1 MLSDI
6 RVKFFLLIPFLSL
19 TSLASF
25 PSSSEF
31 TLSSGSSFKVQ
42 VAKDDLL
49 AGVPF
54 ESNLG
59 LAAGDL
65 LKLTDGMGSKPNEAF
80 RVFAREGVE
89 DWVITFSNLKIVE
102 VEEIR
107 VFSWN
112 GDIRSQQDF
121 DLAYSMNRGKTF
133 LPLAKRILAPE
144 NGACNLT
151 RVPCSLSKVT
161 DLRFIFRNPGDDV
174 NPKNTHHSSLL
185 EIDAIGT
192 PLVPLTLAEAKDAGR
207 ANSAL
212 LSAHEVGVSKDG
224 FLPEKSAQANLSVF
238 HSSIRPA
245 LEQSC
250 LHCHGPEKQK
260 GQFRIDTL
268 NPDLM
273 KGGDKD
279 WWLEVMDVLS
289 NGEMPPDDAQ
299 VELSDA
305 NRSDTID
312 WLALELQRAS
322 RIARIE
328 KGTSSF
334 RRLTRY
340 EYNYALEDL
349 LGVSLSVGETLPPE
363 TASEDG
369 FKNSSELLQMS
380 PMQFQ
385 IYRQMGLKALKRATV
400 TGERPKPVTYLVS
413 IKDEF
418 EKLAAN
424 PKTKFFETGDK
435 SYEKIRK
442 SMHLFNARTGRG
454 TPYKAGKLTPE
465 TAAVADPP
473 PSDSGVFMAL
483 PRSNE
488 LKWNLDRFLPDDGVM
503 RVSIRAWRSSDNPD
517 EDASLRLGLSAHTSN
532 NANFSNVISDRD
544 LPVEG
549 TVENPHYVHFDIYLE
564 DIQRNPFRKLATTF
578 PRRDEFL
585 HIKNISNAHGKDPLQ
600 VHLDR
605 IEITAP
611 FYAQWPPATHQRI
624 FFDSKDK
631 ENEKK
636 YGAEVLARFINRAWG
651 RPASSLEVIRF
662 MGLFDQ
668 FRPDFDTFEE
678 TMQEV
683 LATVLAHPE
692 FLYLTQRIPENKGE
706 ASMRIDDQEL
716 AKRLAVFL
724 WSSIPDAPLRQLAED
739 GKLKEPANLKAQVKR
754 MLADSRSN
762 RFVRHFVEQWLGLEG
777 MESVTHVTDDALKE
791 AMQKEPLAFFEDLLK
806 RNGSVFDF
814 IHSDYALVNERLAK
828 HYGIRDVLGSRFR
841 KVSIEPH
848 LNRGGLLTGSAVLA
862 MNSDGKDSNPL
873 KRGVWML
880 ESILDD
886 PPPPPPPN
894 VPEVDLADPEIQ
906 KMTLKERIA
915 DHRNDPACY
924 SCHAR
929 IDPWGI
935 AFENYDALG
944 SYRTKIKNESVDAA
958 ALLFNKQPLQGMKGL
973 KRYLLEERQDQFA
986 RAMVRKMTTY
996 ALGRPL
1002 SFSDHAELEDLA
1014 EKFRKKEDRL
1024 GDLVNLVTQSGIFNS
1039 K

>member
-1 MLSDI
+1 MDN
-6 RVKFFLLIPFLSL
+6 
-19 TSLASF
+19 
-25 PSSSEF
+25 
-31 TLSSGSSFKVQ
+31 
-42 VAKDDLL
+42 DLL
-49 AGVPF
+49 NGLPF
-54 ESNLG
+54 TSNLK
-59 LAAGDL
+59 LQAGDFF
-65 LKLTDGMGSKPNEAF
+65 KLTDGLGNLSNSSF
-80 RVFAREGVE
+80 RTFAKDGVE
-89 DWVITFSNLKIVE
+89 DWVITFSNLKIIELKE
-102 VEEIR
+102 VR

-112 GDIRSQQDF
+112 GDSRSQQDF
-121 DLAYSMNRGKTF
+121 DLVYSMDRGKTF
-133 LPLAKRILAPE
+133 VPLAKRILARE
-144 NGACNLT
+144 NGVFNLT
-151 RVPCSLSKVT
+151 RVSCSLSEVT

-174 NPKNTHHSSLL
+174 NPKNIHHSSLL

-192 PLVPLTLAEAKDAGR
+192 PVVPLTLAEAKDAGR

-212 LSAHEVGVSKDG
+212 LSAHEVGGSKDG
-224 FLPEKSAQANLSVF
+224 LLPEKSAQANLSVF

-245 LEQSC
+245 LERSC
-250 LHCHGPEKQK
+250 LPCHGPEKQK
-260 GQFRIDTL
+260 GKFRIDTL
-268 NPDLM
+268 NPDLI
-273 KGGDKD
+273 KGGDKG

-299 VELSDA
+299 AELSDA

-322 RIARIE
+322 RIARSE
-328 KGTSSF
+328 KGNSSF

-349 LGVSLSVGETLPPE
+349 LGVPLSIGETLPPE

-413 IKDEF
+413 MEEEF

-442 SMHLFNARTGRG
+442 SMHLFNSQTGRG

-465 TAAVADPP
+465 TAAVGGPP
-473 PSDSGVFMAL
+473 PSGSGIFIAL

-544 LPVEG
+544 LPVTG
-549 TVENPHYVHFDIYLE
+549 TVKNPHYVHFDVYLE

-585 HIKNISNAHGKDPLQ
+585 HIKNISNAHGKEPLQ
-600 VHLDR
+600 VHLDQ
-605 IEITAP
+605 IVITAP
-611 FYAQWPPATHQRI
+611 FYDQWPPASHQRI
-624 FFDSKDK
+624 FFDSNDK
-631 ENEKK
+631 NNEKK
-636 YGAEVLARFINRAWG
+636 YGREVVSSFIKRAWG
-651 RPASSLEVIRF
+651 RPASSVEIDRF

-692 FLYLTQRIPENKGE
+692 FLYLTQRITENKDGGL
-706 ASMRIDDQEL
+706 SMIDDWEL

-724 WSSIPDAPLRQLAED
+724 WSSIPDARLQKLAEQE
-739 GKLKEPANLKAQVKR
+739 KLKEPTILEAEVKR

-762 RFVRHFVEQWLGLEG
+762 RFVRHFVEQWLGLDG
-777 MESVTHVTDDALKE
+777 MESVTHVADDALKD
-791 AMQKEPLAFFEDLLK
+791 AMLTEPVAFFDDLLK
-806 RNGSVFDF
+806 RNGSIFDF

-841 KVSIEPH
+841 KVSIGPH
-848 LNRGGLLTGSAVLA
+848 HNRGGLLTGSAVLA

-915 DHRNDPACY
+915 DHRSDAACY

-935 AFENYDALG
+935 AFENYDAFG
-944 SYRTKIKNESVDAA
+944 SYRTKINDEPLDSRAV
-958 ALLFNKQPLQGMKGL
+958 LFNKQPLDGMSGL
-973 KRYLLEERQDQFA
+973 KRYLLEERQDQFV
-986 RAMVRKMTTY
+986 RAIVRKMITY

-1002 SFSDHAELEDLA
+1002 SFSDHAEVEDLA
-1014 EKFRKKEDRL
+1014 VKFRKREDRL
-1024 GDLVNLVTQSGIFNS
+1024 GDLVHLITQSRIFNS

>member
-1 MLSDI
+1 MDN
-6 RVKFFLLIPFLSL
+6 
-19 TSLASF
+19 
-25 PSSSEF
+25 
-31 TLSSGSSFKVQ
+31 
-42 VAKDDLL
+42 DLL
-49 AGVPF
+49 QDVPF
-54 ESNLG
+54 NSNLK
-59 LAAGDL
+59 LQAGDFF
-65 LKLTDGMGSKPNEAF
+65 KLTDGLGNLSNPSF
-80 RVFAREGVE
+80 RTFAKDGVE
-89 DWVITFSNLKIVE
+89 DWVITFSNLKIIELKE
-102 VEEIR
+102 VR

-112 GDIRSQQDF
+112 GDSRSQQDF
-121 DLAYSMNRGKTF
+121 DLVYSMDRGKTF
-133 LPLAKRILAPE
+133 VPLAKRILARE
-144 NGACNLT
+144 NGVFNLT
-151 RVPCSLSKVT
+151 RVSCSLSEVT

-174 NPKNTHHSSLL
+174 NPKKTHHTSLL

-192 PLVPLTLAEAKDAGR
+192 PVVPLTLAEAKDAGR

-212 LSAHEVGVSKDG
+212 LSAHEVGGSKDG
-224 FLPEKSAQANLSVF
+224 LLPEKSAQANLSVF

-245 LEQSC
+245 LERSC
-250 LHCHGPEKQK
+250 LPCHGPEKQK
-260 GQFRIDTL
+260 GKFRIDTL
-268 NPDLM
+268 NPDLI
-273 KGGDKD
+273 KGGDKG

-299 VELSDA
+299 AELSDA

-322 RIARIE
+322 RIARSE
-328 KGTSSF
+328 KGNSSF

-349 LGVSLSVGETLPPE
+349 LGVPLSIGETLPPE

-413 IKDEF
+413 MEEEF

-442 SMHLFNARTGRG
+442 SMHLFNSRTGRG
-454 TPYKAGKLTPE
+454 SPYKAGKLTPE
-465 TAAVADPP
+465 TAAMGGPP
-473 PSDSGVFMAL
+473 PSGSGIFMAL

-544 LPVEG
+544 LPVTG
-549 TVENPHYVHFDIYLE
+549 TVKNPHYVHFDVYLE
-564 DIQRNPFRKLATTF
+564 DIQRNPFRKLTTTF

-585 HIKNISNAHGKDPLQ
+585 HIKNISNAHGKEPLQ
-600 VHLDR
+600 VHLDQ
-605 IEITAP
+605 IVITAP
-611 FYAQWPPATHQRI
+611 FYDQWPPASHQRI
-624 FFDSKDK
+624 FFDSNDK
-631 ENEKK
+631 NNEKK
-636 YGAEVLARFINRAWG
+636 YGREVVSSFIKRAWS
-651 RPASSLEVIRF
+651 RSASTLEIDRF
-662 MGLFDQ
+662 MTLFDK

-692 FLYLTQRIPENKGE
+692 FLYLTQRITENKDGGL
-706 ASMRIDDQEL
+706 SMIDDWEL

-724 WSSIPDAPLRQLAED
+724 WSSIPDARLQKLAEQE
-739 GKLKEPANLKAQVKR
+739 KLKEPTILEAEVKR

-762 RFVRHFVEQWLGLEG
+762 RFVRHFVEQWLGLDG
-777 MESVTHVTDDALKE
+777 MESVTHVADDALKD
-791 AMQKEPLAFFEDLLK
+791 AMLTEPVAFFDDLLK
-806 RNGSVFDF
+806 RNGSIFDF

-841 KVSIEPH
+841 KVSIGPH
-848 LNRGGLLTGSAVLA
+848 HNRGGLLTGSAVLA
-862 MNSDGKDSNPL
+862 MTSDGKDSNPL

-915 DHRNDPACY
+915 DHRNDAACY

-935 AFENYDALG
+935 AFENYDAFG
-944 SYRTKIKNESVDAA
+944 SYRTKINDKPLDSRPV
-958 ALLFNKQPLQGMKGL
+958 LFNKQPLDGMSGL
-973 KRYLLEERQDQFA
+973 KRYLLEERQDQFV
-986 RAMVRKMTTY
+986 RAIVRKMITY

-1002 SFSDHAELEDLA
+1002 SFSDHAEVEDLA
-1014 EKFRKKEDRL
+1014 VKFRKREDRL
-1024 GDLVNLVTQSGIFNS
+1024 GDLVHLITQSRIFNS

>member
-1 MLSDI
+1 MLQD
-6 RVKFFLLIPFLSL
+6 
-19 TSLASF
+19 
-25 PSSSEF
+25 
-31 TLSSGSSFKVQ
+31 
-42 VAKDDLL
+42 
-49 AGVPF
+49 VPF
-54 ESNLG
+54 NSNLK
-59 LAAGDL
+59 LQAGDFF
-65 LKLTDGMGSKPNEAF
+65 KLTDGLGNLSNPSF
-80 RVFAREGVE
+80 RTFAKDGVE
-89 DWVITFSNLKIVE
+89 DWVITFSNLKIIELKE
-102 VEEIR
+102 VR

-112 GDIRSQQDF
+112 GDSRSQQDF
-121 DLAYSMNRGKTF
+121 DLVYSMDRGKTF
-133 LPLAKRILAPE
+133 VPLAKRILARE
-144 NGACNLT
+144 NGVFNLT
-151 RVPCSLSKVT
+151 RVSCSLSEVT

-174 NPKNTHHSSLL
+174 NPKKTHHTSLL

-192 PLVPLTLAEAKDAGR
+192 PVVPLTLAEAKDAGR

-212 LSAHEVGVSKDG
+212 LSAHEVGGSKDG
-224 FLPEKSAQANLSVF
+224 LLPEKSAQANLSVF

-245 LEQSC
+245 LERSC
-250 LHCHGPEKQK
+250 LPCHGPEKQK
-260 GQFRIDTL
+260 GKFRIDTL
-268 NPDLM
+268 NPDLI

-299 VELSDA
+299 AELSDA

-322 RIARIE
+322 RIARSE
-328 KGTSSF
+328 KGNSSF

-349 LGVSLSVGETLPPE
+349 LGVPLSIGETLPPE
-363 TASEDG
+363 ASEDG

-413 IKDEF
+413 MEEEF

-442 SMHLFNARTGRG
+442 SMHLFNSRTGRG

-465 TAAVADPP
+465 TAAVGGPP
-473 PSDSGVFMAL
+473 PSGSEVFMAL

-544 LPVEG
+544 LPVTG
-549 TVENPHYVHFDIYLE
+549 TVKNPHYVHFDVYLE
-564 DIQRNPFRKLATTF
+564 DIQRNPFRKLTTTF

-585 HIKNISNAHGKDPLQ
+585 HIKNISNAHGKEPLQ
-600 VHLDR
+600 VHLDQ
-605 IEITAP
+605 IVITAP
-611 FYAQWPPATHQRI
+611 FYDQWPPASHQRI
-624 FFDSKDK
+624 FFDSNDK
-631 ENEKK
+631 NNEKK
-636 YGAEVLARFINRAWG
+636 YGREVVSSFIRRAWS
-651 RPASSLEVIRF
+651 RSASTLEVDRF
-662 MGLFDQ
+662 MTLFDK

-692 FLYLTQRIPENKGE
+692 FLYLTQRITENKDGGL
-706 ASMRIDDQEL
+706 SMIDDWEL

-724 WSSIPDAPLRQLAED
+724 WSSIPDARLQKLAEQE
-739 GKLKEPANLKAQVKR
+739 KLKEPRILEAEVKR

-762 RFVRHFVEQWLGLEG
+762 RFVRHFVEQWLGLDG
-777 MESVTHVTDDALKE
+777 MESVTHVADDALKD
-791 AMQKEPLAFFEDLLK
+791 AMLTEPVAFFDDLLK
-806 RNGSVFDF
+806 RNGSIFDF

-841 KVSIEPH
+841 KVSIGPH
-848 LNRGGLLTGSAVLA
+848 HNRGGLLTGSAVLA

-894 VPEVDLADPEIQ
+894 IPEVDLADPEIQ
-906 KMTLKERIA
+906 KMTLKEHCRS
-915 DHRNDPACY
+915 P
-924 SCHAR
+924 
-929 IDPWGI
+929 
-935 AFENYDALG
+935 
-944 SYRTKIKNESVDAA
+944 
-958 ALLFNKQPLQGMKGL
+958 
-973 KRYLLEERQDQFA
+973 
-986 RAMVRKMTTY
+986 
-996 ALGRPL
+996 
-1002 SFSDHAELEDLA
+1002 
-1014 EKFRKKEDRL
+1014 
-1024 GDLVNLVTQSGIFNS
+1024 
-1039 K
+1039 

>member
-6 RVKFFLLIPFLSL
+6 RLKFFLLIPFLSVV
-19 TSLASF
+19 TFAAS
-25 PSSSEF
+25 PPSSEF
-31 TLSSGSSFKVQ
+31 IVSSGSSFNAQ
-42 VAKDDLL
+42 AAKDDLL

-54 ESNLG
+54 ESNLD

-65 LKLTDGMGSKPNEAF
+65 FKLTDGLGSKTNTAF
-80 RVFAREGVE
+80 RTFARDGTE
-89 DWVITFSNLKIVE
+89 DWVITFSNLKILE
-102 VEEIR
+102 LREIR

-121 DLAYSMNRGKTF
+121 DLAYSMDRGKTF

-161 DLRFIFRNPGDDV
+161 DLRFVFRNPGDDV

-192 PLVPLTLAEAKDAGR
+192 SLVPLTLAEAKDAGR

-212 LSAHEVGVSKDG
+212 LSAHEVGGSKDG
-224 FLPEKSAQANLSVF
+224 FLPEKSVQANLSVF

-250 LHCHGPEKQK
+250 LPCHGSEKQK
-260 GQFRIDTL
+260 GKFRIDTL
-268 NPDLM
+268 SPDLI

-299 VELSDA
+299 VELSDE
-305 NRSDTID
+305 NRSATID
-312 WLALELQRAS
+312 WLALELQKAS
-322 RIARIE
+322 RIARSE
-328 KGTSSF
+328 KGNSSF

-349 LGVSLSVGETLPPE
+349 LGVSLSTGETLPPE

-385 IYRQMGLKALKRATV
+385 IYREMGLKALKRATV

-413 IKDEF
+413 MEQEF

-442 SMHLFNARTGRG
+442 SMHLFNSRTGRG

-465 TAAVADPP
+465 TDSEAG
-473 PSDSGVFMAL
+473 PSSPVSGVFMAL

-532 NANFSNVISDRD
+532 NANFSNIISDRD
-544 LPVEG
+544 IPVTG
-549 TVENPHYVHFDIYLE
+549 TVKNPNYVHFEVYLE

-585 HIKNISNAHGKDPLQ
+585 HIKNISNAHGKEPLQ

-611 FYAQWPPATHQRI
+611 FYAQWPPATHKRI

-636 YGAEVLARFINRAWG
+636 YGGEVLSRFIKRAWG
-651 RPASSLEVIRF
+651 RPASSVEIDRF

-692 FLYLTQRIPENKGE
+692 FLYLTQRITQNKDLGL
-706 ASMRIDDQEL
+706 SRIDDWEL

-724 WSSIPDAPLRQLAED
+724 WSSIPDAPLRQLAEE
-739 GKLKEPANLKAQVKR
+739 GKLKEPANLKGQVKR
-754 MLADSRSN
+754 MLAC
-762 RFVRHFVEQWLGLEG
+762 
-777 MESVTHVTDDALKE
+777 
-791 AMQKEPLAFFEDLLK
+791 LLYT
-806 RNGSVFDF
+806 SP
-814 IHSDYALVNERLAK
+814 SP
-828 HYGIRDVLGSRFR
+828 RDQRGSRMP
-841 KVSIEPH
+841 S
-848 LNRGGLLTGSAVLA
+848 SA
-862 MNSDGKDSNPL
+862 
-873 KRGVWML
+873 
-880 ESILDD
+880 
-886 PPPPPPPN
+886 
-894 VPEVDLADPEIQ
+894 
-906 KMTLKERIA
+906 
-915 DHRNDPACY
+915 
-924 SCHAR
+924 
-929 IDPWGI
+929 
-935 AFENYDALG
+935 
-944 SYRTKIKNESVDAA
+944 
-958 ALLFNKQPLQGMKGL
+958 
-973 KRYLLEERQDQFA
+973 
-986 RAMVRKMTTY
+986 
-996 ALGRPL
+996 
-1002 SFSDHAELEDLA
+1002 
-1014 EKFRKKEDRL
+1014 
-1024 GDLVNLVTQSGIFNS
+1024 
-1039 K
+1039 

>member
-1 MLSDI
+1 MRSDI
-6 RVKFFLLIPFLSL
+6 RLKFFLLIPFLSL
-19 TSLASF
+19 VTFAAS
-25 PSSSEF
+25 PPSSEF
-31 TLSSGSSFKVQ
+31 IVSSGSSFKVQ

-49 AGVPF
+49 TGVPF

-59 LAAGDL
+59 LAAGDF
-65 LKLTDGMGSKPNEAF
+65 LKLTDGLGSKTNTAF
-80 RVFAREGVE
+80 RTFARDDVE

-102 VEEIR
+102 LKEIR

-112 GDIRSQQDF
+112 GDHRAQQDF
-121 DLAYSMNRGKTF
+121 DLAYSTDRGKTF
-133 LPLAKRILAPE
+133 VSLAKRILAPE

-151 RVPCSLSKVT
+151 RIPCSLTKVT
-161 DLRFIFRNPGDDV
+161 DLRFVFRNPGDDLH
-174 NPKNTHHSSLL
+174 PKNVRHSSLL

-207 ANSAL
+207 GKSAL
-212 LSAHEVGVSKDG
+212 LASHADERSKNG
-224 FLPEKSAQANLSVF
+224 LLPEKSTQANLSVF
-238 HSSIRPA
+238 HTSIRPA

-260 GQFRIDTL
+260 GEFRIDAL
-268 NPDLM
+268 DPDLI

-305 NRSDTID
+305 NRSATID

-322 RIARIE
+322 RIARSE
-328 KGTSSF
+328 QGSSSF

-349 LGVSLSVGETLPPE
+349 LGVSLSVDETLPPE
-363 TASEDG
+363 TSSEDG

-385 IYRQMGLKALKRATV
+385 AYREIGLKALKRATV

-413 IKDEF
+413 MKEEF
-418 EKLAAN
+418 EKLAEN

-435 SYEKIRK
+435 SYEKSRR
-442 SMHLFNARTGRG
+442 SMHLFNTLTGRG
-454 TPYKAGKLTPE
+454 TSYKAGKLKPKPD
-465 TAAVADPP
+465 AVAG
-473 PSDSGVFMAL
+473 PSSPGSGVFMAL

-503 RVSIRAWRSSDNPD
+503 RVSIRAWRSSGNPD
-517 EDASLRLGLSAHTSN
+517 EDAGLRFGLSAHTSN
-532 NANFSNVISDRD
+532 NANFSNVISERD
-544 LPVEG
+544 IPVTG
-549 TVENPHYVHFDIYLE
+549 TVENPQFLHFDVYLE

-585 HIKNISNAHGKDPLQ
+585 HIKNISNAHGTEPLQ

-611 FYAQWPPATHQRI
+611 FYAQWPPATHKRI
-624 FFDSKDK
+624 FFDSNDK
-631 ENEKK
+631 KNEKK
-636 YGAEVLARFINRAWG
+636 YGGEVLSLFIKRAWG
-651 RPASSLEVIRF
+651 RPASTVEIDRF
-662 MGLFDQ
+662 MGLFEQ
-668 FRPDFDTFEE
+668 FRPDVDTFEE

-692 FLYLTQRIPENKGE
+692 FLYLTQRLPESKQLKP
-706 ASMRIDDQEL
+706 ARISDWEL

-724 WSSIPDAPLRQLAED
+724 WSSIPDAQLQQLAEQE
-739 GKLKEPANLKAQVKR
+739 KLKEPAILEAEVKR

-762 RFVRHFVEQWLGLEG
+762 RFTRHFVEQWLGLDG
-777 MESVTHVTDDALKE
+777 MESVTHVTDDDLKD
-791 AMQKEPLAFFEDLLK
+791 AMRNEPVAFFDDLLK
-806 RNGSVFDF
+806 RNGSVFEF
-814 IHSDYALVNERLAK
+814 IHSDYAVVNERLAK
-828 HYGIRDVLGSRFR
+828 HYRIRDVLGSRFR

-915 DHRNDPACY
+915 NHRSDPACY

-944 SYRTKIKNESVDAA
+944 SYRTKINNKPVDATSF
-958 ALLFNKQPLQGMKGL
+958 LFSKQSLKGMNGL

-1002 SFSDHAELEDLA
+1002 SFSDHAEVEDLA
-1014 EKFRKKEDRL
+1014 AKFRKKGDRL
-1024 GDLVNLVTQSGIFNS
+1024 VDLVFLVTQSGIFNS

>member
-1 MLSDI
+1 MRSDI
-6 RVKFFLLIPFLSL
+6 PLKFFLLIPFLSL
-19 TSLASF
+19 LAVASSPP
-25 PSSSEF
+25 PSKF
-31 TLSSGSSFKVQ
+31 ILSSGSTFKMQ

-49 AGVPF
+49 AGVSF
-54 ESNLG
+54 ESNLE
-59 LAAGDL
+59 LAAGDFF
-65 LKLTDGMGSKPNEAF
+65 KLTDGLGSKTNTAL
-80 RVFAREGVE
+80 RSFARDDVE

-102 VEEIR
+102 LKEIR

-121 DLAYSMNRGKTF
+121 DLACSMDRGKTF
-133 LPLAKRILAPE
+133 VPLAKGILAPE

-151 RVPCSLSKVT
+151 RISCSLNKVT
-161 DLRFIFRNPGDDV
+161 DLRFVFRNPGDDV

-192 PLVPLTLAEAKDAGR
+192 PLVPLTLAEAKDVGRVNSVLLAG
-207 ANSAL
+207 SAVERRKNGL
-212 LSAHEVGVSKDG
+212 
-224 FLPEKSAQANLSVF
+224 LPEKSTQANLPVF
-238 HSSIRPA
+238 HSSIQPA

-250 LHCHGPEKQK
+250 LPCHGPEKQK
-260 GQFRIDTL
+260 GKFRIDTL
-268 NPDLM
+268 NPDLV

-299 VELSDA
+299 AELSDA
-305 NRSDTID
+305 NRSATID

-322 RIARIE
+322 RIARTA
-328 KGTSSF
+328 KGSSSF

-349 LGVSLSVGETLPPE
+349 LGVSLSLGEALPPE

-369 FKNSSELLQMS
+369 FQNSSELLQMS

-385 IYRQMGLKALKRATV
+385 TYREMGLKALKRATV
-400 TGERPKPVTYLVS
+400 TGARPKPVTYLVS
-413 IKDEF
+413 MEEEF
-418 EKLAAN
+418 EKLASN
-424 PKTKFFETGDK
+424 PKTKLFETGDK
-435 SYEKIRK
+435 SYEKSRK
-442 SMHLFNARTGRG
+442 SMHLFNSRTGRG
-454 TPYKAGKLTPE
+454 TPYKAGKLKPE
-465 TAAVADPP
+465 PDVTARSPTAA
-473 PSDSGVFMAL
+473 SGVFMAL

-532 NANFSNVISDRD
+532 NANFSNTISEGDI
-544 LPVEG
+544 PVTG
-549 TVENPHYVHFDIYLE
+549 TVENPHYVHFDVYLE

-585 HIKNISNAHGKDPLQ
+585 HIKNISNAHGKEPLQ
-600 VHLDR
+600 VYLDR

-611 FYAQWPPATHQRI
+611 FYAQWPPATHKRI

-631 ENEKK
+631 TNEKK
-636 YGAEVLARFINRAWG
+636 YGGEVLSRFIKRAWG
-651 RPASSLEVIRF
+651 RPASSVEIDRF

-692 FLYLTQRIPENKGE
+692 FLYLTQRLPEKMDGG
-706 ASMRIDDQEL
+706 STRISDWEL

-724 WSSIPDAPLRQLAED
+724 WSSIPDARLQQLAEQE
-739 GKLKEPANLKAQVKR
+739 KLKEPTVLEAEVKR

-762 RFVRHFVEQWLGLEG
+762 RFVRHFVEQWLGLDG
-777 MESVTHVTDDALKE
+777 METVTHVTDDALKD
-791 AMQKEPLAFFEDLLK
+791 AMRKEPVAFFEDLLK
-806 RNGSVFDF
+806 RNGSIFDF
-814 IHSDYALVNERLAK
+814 IHSDYALVNEKLAK
-828 HYGIRDVLGSRFR
+828 HYRIRDVLGSRFR
-841 KVSIEPH
+841 KVSIQPH

-915 DHRNDPACY
+915 DHRSDAACY

-944 SYRTKIKNESVDAA
+944 SYRTKINDKPVDAA
-958 ALLFNKQPLQGMKGL
+958 AFLFNKQPLEGMNGL
-973 KRYLLEERQDQFA
+973 KRYLLQERQDQFA

-1002 SFSDHAELEDLA
+1002 SFSDHAEVEELA
-1014 EKFRKKEDRL
+1014 VEFRKKGDRL
-1024 GDLVNLVTQSGIFNS
+1024 GDLIYLVTQSGIFNS